1 MKAEMEKLI
10 NEQYAAQK
18 PKKKKK
24 AKRKRG
30 PRMSGGVH
38 TEL

>member
-1 MKAEMEKLI
+1 MKADMERLI
-10 NEQYAAQK
+10 NEQMATKK

-24 AKRKRG
+24 EKRKQG